1 MSLRETVNA
10 FGRDVSAHFKRDGY
24 CAFAAAEET
33 EGFLD
38 TSAELDGSRG
48 IAFLCDKL
56 RVDFDGVIRQ
66 INYADIRETEIIESF
81 ESDYAD
87 ELIIKGKT
95 TVRVSDF
102 SINKRF
108 LKLLVDTLCL
118 RYSNFSPEEREQ
130 CRRECR
136 ARSSARYAEI
146 DEAAAVVAKQV
157 AERTAK
163 RSRPHPAAGG
173 QPARERSERSPSHTA
188 QTAAP
193 ARERSVPARS
203 TQTRQPRQPV
213 QPVQPVS
220 ERTEQP
226 VKSSA
231 AVASS
236 SDKPSKAAGK
246 TAAPVV
252 SEQPKLSLPA
262 LDIEDPRHSVPEDH
276 IPLEITE
283 EKIEWL
289 SGPRLP
295 DDPDEPT
302 ERDIEDMSREETM
315 SYLLSSINEINAPVE
330 PPSVPE
336 QAENSATADA
346 PAEPSEEEKA
356 VPETEIPEE
365 TAADD
370 PYIPPVIE
378 EVTAEKSE
386 DTVETVQE
394 DIPEPEEESTSPFT
408 VEPPSEDIYIKA
420 SRKIREICE
429 SGRLTREEIQT
440 ALKENLVSAA
450 EQFAEI
456 TGEGAEIPRLIAPK
470 IEELRAASES
480 LERYFALGDDIAE
493 RVMFFMMYQMLSYS
507 DRIIEAPETKE
518 RLNYFFKRYGPS
530 GIMLSMLD
538 MRVQ

>member
-10 FGRDVSAHFKRDGY
+10 FGRDVSAHFRRDSY
-24 CAFAAAEET
+24 CSFAAAEET
-33 EGFLD
+33 EGFVD

-66 INYADIRETEIIESF
+66 MNYEDIRETEIIESF

-87 ELIIKGKT
+87 ELLIKGKT
-95 TVRVSDF
+95 VVRVSDY
-102 SINKRF
+102 SVNKRF
-108 LKLLVDTLCL
+108 LKLLIDTLCL
-118 RYSNFSPEEREQ
+118 RYGNFTPEEREQ

-146 DEAAAVVAKQV
+146 DEAAEVVAKQV
-157 AERTAK
+157 AERSAK
-163 RSRPHPAAGG
+163 RSKPHPALG
-173 QPARERSERSPSHTA
+173 QNAHERPAKPASRAP

-193 ARERSVPARS
+193 VRERPVTSPA
-203 TQTRQPRQPV
+203 TPKAPPQQPAVRQ
-213 QPVQPVS
+213 
-220 ERTEQP
+220 EEQP
-226 VKSSA
+226 AKTSA
-231 AVASS
+231 AV
-236 SDKPSKAAGK
+236 KPQGTEPPKV
-246 TAAPVV
+246 TAPAV
-252 SEQPKLSLPA
+252 SEPIKPPMPE
-262 LDIEDPRHSVPEDH
+262 LDIEEPRHSVPEDH

-289 SGPRLP
+289 SGSALP
-295 DDPDEPT
+295 DDPGEPT
-302 ERDIEDMSREETM
+302 EHDIEDMSREETM
-315 SYLLSSINEINAPVE
+315 SYLLSSINEINAPAE
-330 PPSVPE
+330 PPSAPVKDE
-336 QAENSATADA
+336 SAEEA
-346 PAEPSEEEKA
+346 PADLSGEEKDA
-356 VPETEIPEE
+356 PETEIP
-365 TAADD
+365 ADNVPD
-370 PYIPPVIE
+370 EPQALYIPPVIE
-378 EVTAEKSE
+378 EVPAEKTE
-386 DTVETVQE
+386 NAAETVRE
-394 DIPEPEEESTSPFT
+394 EISEPAEEYVSPFT
-408 VEPPSEDIYIKA
+408 AEPPSEDIYIKA
-420 SRKIREICE
+420 SRKIREVCE

-456 TGEGAEIPRLIAPK
+456 TGEGAEIPRLLAPK
-470 IEELRAASES
+470 IEELRTASEN

-507 DRIIEAPETKE
+507 DRIVEAPETKE